1 MKPKH
6 VYILWERFKY
16 RKEATRMHGVY
27 ATKRVALKAL
37 GDAARASLK
46 DGITHNKEHD
56 KISGHCDDVDY
67 SFWLQ
72 KSPLL
77 VEAS

>member
-1 MKPKH
+1 MKPSH

-16 RKEATRMHGVY
+16 RNEATRMHGVY
-27 ATKRVALKAL
+27 ANKRAAQKAL
-37 GDAARASLK
+37 GAAAKKSLK
-46 DGITHNKEHD
+46 DGLIHNKEHD
-56 KISGHCDDVDY
+56 KISGHYDDVDY

-77 VEAS
+77 IEA

>member
-1 MKPKH
+1 MKPKY

-16 RKEATRMHGVY
+16 RKEVTRMLGAY
-27 ATKRVALKAL
+27 ATKRVAQKAL
-37 GDAARASLK
+37 RKSAKASLK
-46 DGITHNKEHD
+46 DGITYNKEHD
-56 KISGHCDDVDY
+56 KISGHYDDVDY

-77 VEAS
+77 GEA